1 MPSSPFDNREE
12 RNRAAGGA
20 IPFGVRESA
29 KNLAKAGLINSNS
42 AGRTDKLAGNVKAG
56 SYVFPADVVSAM
68 GQGNTMAGAR
78 ALNSLL
84 GISPYGAGK
93 AKPPRGRGL
102 TAQKLKGFKSGGR
115 TEEVPVNVSGG
126 EYIAPPEAIAKLGG
140 GDIDY
145 GHEIADA
152 LAMEVRRKHIAQLAK
167 LPPPRK
173 D

>member
-1 MPSSPFDNREE
+1 MPRSPYDREE
-12 RNRAAGGA
+12 IDRAAGGQ

-29 KNLAKAGLINSNS
+29 KNLSRAGLVNSGT
-42 AGRTDKLAGNVKAG
+42 AGRADKVPGSTKAG

-68 GQGNTMAGAR
+68 GQGNTMAGAHS
-78 ALNSLL
+78 LSKLL
-84 GISPYGAGK
+84 GMGPYGSGAI
-93 AKPPRGRGL
+93 KPPRGRGM
-102 TAQKLKGFKSGGR
+102 TAAKMKGFAAGGR

-126 EYIAPPEAIAKLGG
+126 EFIAPPEAIARLGG

-152 LAMEVRRKHIAQLAK
+152 LAMEVRRKHIAQLSK